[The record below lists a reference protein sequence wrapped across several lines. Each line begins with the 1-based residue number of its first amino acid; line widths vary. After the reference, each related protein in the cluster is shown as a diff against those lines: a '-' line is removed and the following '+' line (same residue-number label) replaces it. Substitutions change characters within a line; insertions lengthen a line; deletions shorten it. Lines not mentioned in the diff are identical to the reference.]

1 MHLGDT
7 AIAAFFPVRAERAG
21 RTALAKESW
30 SCA

>member
-21 RTALAKESW
+21 KAAPAKESW